1 MKSLKLGLIVLGSVG
16 LLFLGACGNNNN
28 QEANSNSSPSANSG
42 SSPAVNSSSS
52 PATSQDKT
60 AAKTEASEKQH
71 GGQVVESGPYHLE
84 FVPEKGDNGAHLD
97 LYVLKGDNHE
107 PIPNAKVTAQV
118 QTPDGTQKSV
128 NFTYDATDKHYTAKL
143 PEKAA
148 GQYQVKVTAD
158 ISGQKADG
166 RFSFNQ

>member
-1 MKSLKLGLIVLGSVG
+1 MKSLKSGLIVLGSVG

-28 QEANSNSSPSANSG
+28 QEANSS
-42 SSPAVNSSSS
+42 SSPAASSSSS
-52 PATSQDKT
+52 PANSQDKT
-60 AAKTEASEKQH
+60 AAKTETSEKQH

-84 FVPEKGDNGAHLD
+84 FVPEKGANGAHLD

-128 NFTYDATDKHYTAKL
+128 NFTYDAADKHYTAKL

>member
-1 MKSLKLGLIVLGSVG
+1 M
-16 LLFLGACGNNNN
+16 
-28 QEANSNSSPSANSG
+28 
-42 SSPAVNSSSS
+42 
-52 PATSQDKT
+52 
-60 AAKTEASEKQH
+60 KTELSDKAGAPQK

-84 FVPEKGDNGAHLD
+84 FVPEKGDTVTHLD
-97 LYVLKGDNHE
+97 VYVQRGDNHE

-143 PEKAA
+143 PDKAA

>member
-1 MKSLKLGLIVLGSVG
+1 MKVLKSGLIVLGSVG
-16 LLFLGACGNNNN
+16 LLFLGACGNNSN
-28 QEANSNSSPSANSG
+28 QAANSG
-42 SSPAVNSSSS
+42 SSPEVSSSSS
-52 PATSQDKT
+52 PATSQDT
-60 AAKTEASEKQH
+60 TTAKTETSEQQH

-84 FVPEKGDNGAHLD
+84 FVPEKAANGAHLD

-118 QTPDGTQKSV
+118 QTPDGTQKKV
-128 NFTYDATDKHYTAKL
+128 DFTYDATDKHYTAKL

-148 GQYQVKVTAD
+148 GQYQVKVIAD

>member
-1 MKSLKLGLIVLGSVG
+1 MKSLKSGLIVLGSVG

-28 QEANSNSSPSANSG
+28 QEANSNSSPAAS
-42 SSPAVNSSSS
+42 SSSS

-60 AAKTEASEKQH
+60 ASKTETSEKQH

-84 FVPEKGDNGAHLD
+84 FVPEKGANGAHLD

-118 QTPDGTQKSV
+118 QMPDGTQKSV
-128 NFTYDATDKHYTAKL
+128 NFTYDAADKHYTAKL